1 MDKPRLFLII
11 RGDLMAANVS
21 DIVQLMETIAP
32 MQLAEEWDNVGLQ
45 IGHDNW
51 PVQKLAVAL
60 DASLQTIEES
70 HDKNADMLITHHPLL
85 FRPLTAIH
93 FHTPIG
99 AVIQKAVQYQMAIF
113 AAHTN
118 LDKTEDGLNDLL
130 ARRIG
135 LQNLKVLQ
143 VSSISEDTRQPINST
158 LDLERVQGI
167 GRVGD
172 VKRAIKLKNL
182 AANIK
187 KAMNLQKVKI
197 AGKPDLV
204 ITKAAVCTGSGS
216 DLLKSFYASGAQV
229 YISGDLK
236 YHDARDIEAAGL
248 GIIDIGH
255 FASEHIVVV
264 ELVKRLRDILAQ
276 RRLEVDVF
284 ACEIEEDPFV
294 MI

>member
-1 MDKPRLFLII
+1 
-11 RGDLMAANVS
+11 MAANVS
-21 DIVQLMETIAP
+21 DIVQVMEEIAP
-32 MQLAEEWDNVGLQ
+32 AYLAEEWDNVGLQ
-45 IGHDNW
+45 IGNHHW
-51 PVQKLAVAL
+51 PVQTLAVAL
-60 DASLQTIEES
+60 DPSLETIEES
-70 HDKNADMLITHHPLL
+70 HNKNADMLITHHPLL

-99 AVIQKAVQYQMAIF
+99 AIIQRAVRYQMAIF

-118 LDKTEDGLNDLL
+118 LDKTEDGLNDLF

-143 VSSISEDTRQPINST
+143 ISSTSEDTRQTVNP
-158 LDLERVQGI
+158 LLGLERVQGI

-172 VKRAIKLKNL
+172 LQRAIELRNL

-187 KAMNLQKVKI
+187 KELNLQKVEF

-264 ELVKRLRDILAQ
+264 ELVKRLRAILAEK
-276 RRLEVDVF
+276 RLEVNVF
-284 ACEIEEDPFV
+284 ACEIEKDPFV

>member
-1 MDKPRLFLII
+1 
-11 RGDLMAANVS
+11 MAANVS
-21 DIVQLMETIAP
+21 DIVQVMEAIAP
-32 MQLAEEWDNVGLQ
+32 SHLAEEWDNVGLQ
-45 IGHDNW
+45 IGDQHW
-51 PVQKLAVAL
+51 PVKTLAVAL
-60 DASLQTIEES
+60 DPSLQTIEES
-70 HDKNADMLITHHPLL
+70 HNKNADMLITHHPLL

-93 FHTPIG
+93 FDTPIG
-99 AVIQKAVQYQMAIF
+99 SIIQRAVQYQMAIF

-135 LQNLKVLQ
+135 LQHLKVLQ
-143 VSSISEDTRQPINST
+143 ISSVSENTSQSVNSP
-158 LDLERVQGI
+158 LAPERVQGI
-167 GRVGD
+167 GRVGE
-172 VKRAIKLKNL
+172 VKRAIELQNL
-182 AANIK
+182 ATNIK
-187 KAMNLQKVKI
+187 KELNLQKIKF

-216 DLLKSFYASGAQV
+216 DLLKFFYASGAQV

-248 GIIDIGH
+248 GLIDIGH
-255 FASEHIVVV
+255 FASEHIVVA
-264 ELVKRLRDILAQ
+264 ELVNRLGAILAE

-294 MI
+294 MV

>member
-1 MDKPRLFLII
+1 
-11 RGDLMAANVS
+11 MAAKVS
-21 DIVQLMETIAP
+21 DIVQVMEIIAP
-32 MQLAEEWDNVGLQ
+32 THLAEEWDNVGLQ
-45 IGHDNW
+45 IGDHHW
-51 PVQKLAVAL
+51 PVKTLAVAL
-60 DASLQTIEES
+60 DPSLQTVEES
-70 HDKNADMLITHHPLL
+70 HNKNADMLITHHPLL

-99 AVIQKAVQYQMAIF
+99 SIIQRAVQYQMAIF

-118 LDKTEDGLNDLL
+118 LDKTEDGLNDLF

-143 VSSISEDTRQPINST
+143 ISSVSEDTRQTVNTT
-158 LDLERVQGI
+158 LGLERVQGI

-172 VKRAIKLKNL
+172 VKQAVELQSL

-187 KAMNLQKVKI
+187 KELNLQKVKF

-216 DLLKSFYASGAQV
+216 EVLKSFFASGAQV

-255 FASEHIVVV
+255 FASEHIVVA
-264 ELVKRLRDILAQ
+264 ELAKRLETILVQ

>member
-1 MDKPRLFLII
+1 
-11 RGDLMAANVS
+11 MAATVA
-21 DIVQLMETIAP
+21 DIVQVMEVIAP
-32 MQLAEEWDNVGLQ
+32 THLAEEWDNVGLQ
-45 IGHDNW
+45 IGDHHW
-51 PVQKLAVAL
+51 PVKILAVAL
-60 DASLQTIEES
+60 DASMQTIEES
-70 HDKNADMLITHHPLL
+70 HSKGADMLITHHPLF

-93 FHTPIG
+93 CDTAPGSI
-99 AVIQKAVQYQMAIF
+99 IQKAIQYQMAVF

-118 LDKTEDGLNDLL
+118 LDKTKDGLNDLF

-135 LQNLKVLQ
+135 LQHLKVLQ
-143 VSSISEDTRQPINST
+143 ISSTSECSGQAGNSP
-158 LDLERVQGI
+158 LDSERVQGI

-172 VKRAIKLKNL
+172 VTQAIELQDL

-187 KAMNLQKVKI
+187 KELNLQKI
-197 AGKPDLV
+197 EFAGKPELV
-204 ITKAAVCTGSGS
+204 VTKAAVCTGSGS

-255 FASEHIVVV
+255 FASEHIIVA
-264 ELVKRLRDILAQ
+264 ELVKRLGVIFAQ
-276 RRLEVDVF
+276 RQLEVDVC
-284 ACEIEEDPFV
+284 ACEIEADPFV

>member
-1 MDKPRLFLII
+1 MK
-11 RGDLMAANVS
+11 ANVS
-21 DIVQLMETIAP
+21 DIVQVMEAIAP
-32 MQLAEEWDNVGLQ
+32 AYLAEEWDNIGLQ
-45 IGHDNW
+45 IGDHRW
-51 PVQKLAVAL
+51 PVKTLGVAL
-60 DASLQTIEES
+60 DPSLETIEES
-70 HDKNADMLITHHPLL
+70 HSKNADMLITHHPLI
-85 FRPLTAIH
+85 FRPLTTIH

-99 AVIQKAVQYQMAIF
+99 SIIQKAVQYQMAIF

-118 LDKTEDGLNDLL
+118 LDKSEEGLNDLF

-135 LQNLKVLQ
+135 LQNLKVLKI
-143 VSSISEDTRQPINST
+143 SSAAENATQTVDPFF
-158 LDLERVQGI
+158 DMDRVQGI

-172 VKRAIKLKNL
+172 LKGAIELQNL

-187 KAMNLQKVKI
+187 NELNLQNVKF
-197 AGKPDLV
+197 AGNPGLI

-255 FASEHIVVV
+255 FASEHLVVA
-264 ELVKRLRDILAQ
+264 ELVKRLQAMLAQ
-276 RRLEVDVF
+276 KRLEVDVF
-284 ACEIEEDPFV
+284 ACEIEKDPFV

>member
-1 MDKPRLFLII
+1 
-11 RGDLMAANVS
+11 MAANVS
-21 DIVQLMETIAP
+21 DIVQVMEAIAP
-32 MQLAEEWDNVGLQ
+32 SHLAEEWDNVGLQ
-45 IGHDNW
+45 IGDQHW
-51 PVQKLAVAL
+51 PVKTLAVAL
-60 DASLQTIEES
+60 DPSLQTIEES
-70 HDKNADMLITHHPLL
+70 HNKNADMLITHHPLL
-85 FRPLTAIH
+85 FRPLTAID
-93 FHTPIG
+93 FDTPIG
-99 AVIQKAVQYQMAIF
+99 IIIQRAVQYQMAIF

-143 VSSISEDTRQPINST
+143 ISSASENTSQSVNSP
-158 LDLERVQGI
+158 LAPERVQGI

-172 VKRAIKLKNL
+172 VKRTIELQNL
-182 AANIK
+182 ATNIK
-187 KAMNLQKVKI
+187 KELNLQKVKF

-216 DLLKSFYASGAQV
+216 DLLKSFHASGAQA

-255 FASEHIVVV
+255 FASEHIVVA
-264 ELVKRLRDILAQ
+264 ELVKRLGAILAK

-294 MI
+294 LI

>member
-1 MDKPRLFLII
+1 
-11 RGDLMAANVS
+11 MAANVS
-21 DIVQLMETIAP
+21 DIVQVMEVIAP
-32 MQLAEEWDNVGLQ
+32 THLAEEWDNVGLQ
-45 IGHDNW
+45 IGNHNW
-51 PVQKLAVAL
+51 PVKTLAVAL
-60 DASLQTIEES
+60 DASMQTIEES
-70 HDKNADMLITHHPLL
+70 HNKNADMLITHHPLL

-99 AVIQKAVQYQMAIF
+99 SIIQRAFQYKMAIF

-118 LDKTEDGLNDLL
+118 LDKTEDGLNDLF

-143 VSSISEDTRQPINST
+143 IPRASENSKQT
-158 LDLERVQGI
+158 VNPPLGLERVQGI
-167 GRVGD
+167 GRIGD
-172 VKRAIKLKNL
+172 VKRAIELQNL

-187 KAMNLQKVKI
+187 KELNLQKVKF

-216 DLLKSFYASGAQV
+216 DLLKSFYACGAQV

-255 FASEHIVVV
+255 FASEHIVVA
-264 ELVKRLRDILAQ
+264 ELVKRLGTILAERQ
-276 RRLEVDVF
+276 LKVDVF
-284 ACEIEEDPFV
+284 GCEIEEDPFV

>member
-1 MDKPRLFLII
+1 
-11 RGDLMAANVS
+11 MAANVS
-21 DIVQLMETIAP
+21 DIVRVMETIAP
-32 MQLAEEWDNVGLQ
+32 ADLAEEWDNVGLQ
-45 IGHDNW
+45 IGDYHW
-51 PVQKLAVAL
+51 SVKTLAVAL
-60 DASLQTIEES
+60 DPSLETVEEA
-70 HDKNADMLITHHPLL
+70 HNKNADMLITHHPLI
-85 FRPLTAIH
+85 FRPLITIN

-99 AVIQKAVQYQMAIF
+99 SIIQKAIQYQMAIF

-118 LDKTEDGLNDLL
+118 LDKSEEGLNDLF

-135 LQNLKVLQ
+135 LQNLRVLQ
-143 VSSISEDTRQPINST
+143 ILSAAENARQTVNP
-158 LDLERVQGI
+158 LFGMDRVQGI

-172 VKRAIKLKNL
+172 LKQAIELQDL
-182 AANIK
+182 AASIK
-187 KAMNLQKVKI
+187 KKLNLQNVRF
-197 AGKPDLV
+197 AGKFDLV

-255 FASEHIVVV
+255 FASEHLVVA
-264 ELVKRLRDILAQ
+264 ELVKRLQVMLAQ
-276 RRLEVDVF
+276 KRLKVNVI
-284 ACEIEEDPFV
+284 ACEIEKDPFV

>member
-1 MDKPRLFLII
+1 
-11 RGDLMAANVS
+11 MAANVS
-21 DIVQLMETIAP
+21 DIVEVMEVIAP
-32 MQLAEEWDNVGLQ
+32 AHLAEEWDNVGLQ
-45 IGHDNW
+45 IGDHRW
-51 PVQKLAVAL
+51 PVKTLAVAL

-70 HDKNADMLITHHPLL
+70 HNKNADMLISHHPLL

-99 AVIQKAVQYQMAIF
+99 SIIQRAVQYQMAVF

-118 LDKTEDGLNDLL
+118 LDKTEGGLNDLF

-143 VSSISEDTRQPINST
+143 ISGVSGNTGQTVNQL
-158 LDLERVQGI
+158 LDLECVQGI

-172 VKRAIKLKNL
+172 LKQAIELQNL

-187 KAMNLQKVKI
+187 KDLNLQKVKF

-216 DLLKSFYASGAQV
+216 DLLKSFYASGAQA

-255 FASEHIVVV
+255 FASEHIVVA
-264 ELVKRLRDILAQ
+264 ELVKRLRTIFAERQ
-276 RRLEVDVF
+276 LEVDVF

>member
-1 MDKPRLFLII
+1 
-11 RGDLMAANVS
+11 MAANVS
-21 DIVQLMETIAP
+21 DIVQVMEAIAP
-32 MQLAEEWDNVGLQ
+32 SHLAEEWDNVGLQ
-45 IGHDNW
+45 IGDQHW
-51 PVQKLAVAL
+51 PVKTLAVAL
-60 DASLQTIEES
+60 DPSLQTIEES
-70 HDKNADMLITHHPLL
+70 HNKNADMLITHHPLL

-93 FHTPIG
+93 FDTPIG
-99 AVIQKAVQYQMAIF
+99 SIIQRAVQYQMAIF

-143 VSSISEDTRQPINST
+143 ISSASENTSQSVNSP
-158 LDLERVQGI
+158 LASERVQGI

-172 VKRAIKLKNL
+172 VKRTIELQNL
-182 AANIK
+182 ATNIK
-187 KAMNLQKVKI
+187 KELNLQKVKF

-216 DLLKSFYASGAQV
+216 DLLKSFHASGAQA

-255 FASEHIVVV
+255 FASEHIVVA
-264 ELVKRLRDILAQ
+264 ELVKRLGAILAE

-294 MI
+294 LI

>member
-1 MDKPRLFLII
+1 
-11 RGDLMAANVS
+11 
-21 DIVQLMETIAP
+21 
-32 MQLAEEWDNVGLQ
+32 
-45 IGHDNW
+45 
-51 PVQKLAVAL
+51 VAL
-60 DASLQTIEES
+60 DPSLQTIEES
-70 HDKNADMLITHHPLL
+70 HNKNADMLITHHPLL

-93 FHTPIG
+93 FDTPIG
-99 AVIQKAVQYQMAIF
+99 SIIQRAVQYQMAIF

-135 LQNLKVLQ
+135 LQHLKVLQ
-143 VSSISEDTRQPINST
+143 ISSVSENTSQSVNSP
-158 LDLERVQGI
+158 LAPERVQGI
-167 GRVGD
+167 GRVGE
-172 VKRAIKLKNL
+172 VKRAIELQNL
-182 AANIK
+182 ATNIK
-187 KAMNLQKVKI
+187 KELNLQKIKF

-216 DLLKSFYASGAQV
+216 DLLKFFYASGAQV

-248 GIIDIGH
+248 GLIDIGH
-255 FASEHIVVV
+255 FASEHFVVA
-264 ELVKRLRDILAQ
+264 ELVNRLGAILAE

-294 MI
+294 MV

>member
-1 MDKPRLFLII
+1 MT
-11 RGDLMAANVS
+11 ANVS
-21 DIVQLMETIAP
+21 DIVQVMEVIAP
-32 MQLAEEWDNVGLQ
+32 THLAEEWDNVGLQ
-45 IGHDNW
+45 IGDHHW
-51 PVQKLAVAL
+51 PVKTLAVAL
-60 DASLQTIEES
+60 DPSLETIEES
-70 HDKNADMLITHHPLL
+70 HNKNADMLITHHPLL

-99 AVIQKAVQYQMAIF
+99 SVIQKAIQYQIAIF

-118 LDKTEDGLNDLL
+118 LDKTEDGLNDLF

-135 LQNLKVLQ
+135 LQNLEVLQ
-143 VSSISEDTRQPINST
+143 ISRASENTRQTVNPPSGV
-158 LDLERVQGI
+158 ERVQGI
-167 GRVGD
+167 GRVGHL
-172 VKRAIKLKNL
+172 KQAIALRNL

-187 KAMNLQKVKI
+187 KELKLQKVKF

-216 DLLKSFYASGAQV
+216 DLLKSFYDSGAQV

-255 FASEHIVVV
+255 FASEHIVVA
-264 ELVKRLRDILAQ
+264 ELTKRLRAILAEKQ
-276 RRLEVDVF
+276 LAVDVF
-284 ACEIEEDPFV
+284 ACEIEADPFV

>member
-1 MDKPRLFLII
+1 
-11 RGDLMAANVS
+11 MAANVS
-21 DIVQLMETIAP
+21 DIVQVMEAIAP
-32 MQLAEEWDNVGLQ
+32 SHLAEEWDNVGLQ
-45 IGHDNW
+45 IGDHYW
-51 PVQKLAVAL
+51 PVKTLAVAL
-60 DASLQTIEES
+60 DPSLQTIEES
-70 HDKNADMLITHHPLL
+70 HNKNADMLITHHPLL

-93 FHTPIG
+93 FDTPIG
-99 AVIQKAVQYQMAIF
+99 SIIQRAVQYQMAIF

-135 LQNLKVLQ
+135 LQHLKVLQ
-143 VSSISEDTRQPINST
+143 ISSVSENTSQSVNSP
-158 LDLERVQGI
+158 LAPERVQGI
-167 GRVGD
+167 GRVGE
-172 VKRAIKLKNL
+172 VKRAIELQNL
-182 AANIK
+182 ATNIK
-187 KAMNLQKVKI
+187 KELNLQKIKF

-216 DLLKSFYASGAQV
+216 DLLKFFYASGAQV

-248 GIIDIGH
+248 GLIDIGH
-255 FASEHIVVV
+255 FASEHIVVA
-264 ELVKRLRDILAQ
+264 ELVNRLGAILAE

-294 MI
+294 MV

>member
-1 MDKPRLFLII
+1 MTAD
-11 RGDLMAANVS
+11 VS
-21 DIVQLMETIAP
+21 DIVQIMEAIAP
-32 MQLAEEWDNVGLQ
+32 AYLAEEWDNVGLQ
-45 IGHDNW
+45 IGDQHW
-51 PVQKLAVAL
+51 PVKTLAVAL
-60 DASLQTIEES
+60 DPSLETIEES
-70 HDKNADMLITHHPLL
+70 HNKNADMLITHHPLF
-85 FRPLTAIH
+85 FRPLAAIH

-99 AVIQKAVQYQMAIF
+99 AIIQRAVQYRMAIF

-118 LDKTEDGLNDLL
+118 LDKTEDGLNDLF

-135 LQNLKVLQ
+135 LQNLNVLQ
-143 VSSISEDTRQPINST
+143 ISRTAEDTRQTVNPYV
-158 LDLERVQGI
+158 DLERVQGI

-172 VKRAIKLKNL
+172 LKRAITLRNL

-187 KAMNLQKVKI
+187 KELNLQKIKF

-264 ELVKRLRDILAQ
+264 ELVKRLRAILAE
-276 RRLEVDVF
+276 RRLEVNVM
-284 ACEIEEDPFV
+284 ACEIEKDPFV
-294 MI
+294 II